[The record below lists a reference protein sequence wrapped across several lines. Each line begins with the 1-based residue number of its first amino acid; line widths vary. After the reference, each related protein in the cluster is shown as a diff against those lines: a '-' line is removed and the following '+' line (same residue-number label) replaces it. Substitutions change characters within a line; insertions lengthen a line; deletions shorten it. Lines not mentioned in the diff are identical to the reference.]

1 MPNSLRIVVVQRPF
15 CVGDVS
21 GNADAIIAD
30 AARARTEH
38 AADVVVFPELALVGY
53 PPDDLLLRTGLPDA
67 VRDAQ
72 ARIAASV
79 PGEVTVV
86 YGHPSYEEGV
96 CRNSASV
103 VQGGVQCATT
113 HKQALPN
120 YGVFDE
126 KRHFSAGDRSLCFDC
141 KGVRIGLLVCE
152 DLWVPE
158 PSAQALADGAEL
170 LISINASP
178 YTRGKAQ
185 QRAEI
190 IRSRGRETRLPI
202 VYANLVGGQDDLLF
216 DGASQAI
223 DAHGNSCFVAPSFA
237 DGLYTLHF
245 SEGQLQ
251 GPICEGE
258 ESLGVLYQGLVRA
271 VRDYVDR
278 NGFPGAIVGLSGGID
293 SALVAALASDALGP
307 ERVRTVAMPSR
318 YTADMSN
325 DDAAEQARRLGTRH
339 SVIPVEPAFTAYSDM
354 LAESFAGRTADVTE
368 ENLQSRIRGTLLMA
382 LSNKFGNVVLT
393 TGNKSEMAVGYATL
407 YGDMCGG
414 FAPLKDVY
422 KGDVWRLARWRN
434 REQEVIP
441 QRVIDRPPS
450 AELRADQTDE
460 DSLPPYSVLDEV
472 LRLYVEEQCAA
483 ADIVARGFDPEVVE
497 QITALVRRAEYKRRQ
512 APPGPKVTPVAFG
525 RDRRFP
531 ITARYD
537 AL

>member
-1 MPNSLRIVVVQRPF
+1 MPNRLRIVVAQRPF
-15 CVGDVS
+15 CVGDIA

-30 AARARTEH
+30 AARARSEEG
-38 AADVVVFPELALVGY
+38 ADIVVFPELALVGY
-53 PPDDLLLRTGLPDA
+53 PPDDLLLRTGLPAA
-67 VRDAQ
+67 VAEAQ

-79 PGEVTVV
+79 RDVV
-86 YGHPSYEEGV
+86 VIYGHPSYGENGV

-103 VQGGVQCATT
+103 VADGKQQAIT

-126 KRHFSAGDRSLCFDC
+126 KRHFSSGENSLCFDC
-141 KGVRIGLLVCE
+141 HGVRIGLLVCE

-158 PSAQALADGAEL
+158 PSAQAKADGAEL

-185 QRAEI
+185 QRGEV
-190 IRSRGRETRLPI
+190 IRSRGRETHLPI
-202 VYANLVGGQDDLLF
+202 IYANLVGGQDDLLF

-223 DAHGNSCFVAPSFA
+223 DADGASCFVAPSFT
-237 DGLYTLHF
+237 DGLYALSFEDGHL
-245 SEGQLQ
+245 S

-258 ESLGVLYQGLVRA
+258 ESLEVLYRGLVRG

-278 NGFPGAIVGLSGGID
+278 NGFPGALVGLSGGID
-293 SALVAALASDALGP
+293 SALVAAVASDALGP
-307 ERVRTVAMPSR
+307 DRVRTVAMPSR

-325 DDAAEQARRLGTRH
+325 DDAAEQAQRLGTQH
-339 SVIPVEPAFTAYSDM
+339 SVIPVEPAFTAYSEM
-354 LAESFAGRTADVTE
+354 LAETFAGLEADVTE

-382 LSNKFGNVVLT
+382 MSNKFGHVVLA

-422 KGDVWRLARWRN
+422 KGDVWRLSRWRN

-460 DSLPPYSVLDEV
+460 DSLPPYHVLDEV
-472 LRLYVEEQCAA
+472 LRLYVEQQCAA
-483 ADIVARGFDPEVVE
+483 SDIIARGFDAAVVD
-497 QITALVRRAEYKRRQ
+497 QVTKLIRRAEYKRRQ

-531 ITARYD
+531 ITARYE